1 VNLNPYRTRAERGE
15 VQLGTWITLTR
26 MLTDSIEGVREMIAL
41 GATIINYAS
50 DATVLRAGYAAVVA
64 DLRQSA

>member
-26 MLTDSIEGVREMIAL
+26 MPTDSIEGVREMIAL
-41 GATIINYAS
+41 GATIIDYAS
-50 DATVLRAGYAAVVA
+50 DAAVLRAGYAAVAA